1 MWLRCCFL
9 GTTDAWLFKD
19 WNYAGFFKRIN
30 GEKKKLTDIGL
41 GWFSFRTVGP
51 VGFLGLVF
59 SWSFSLDIGLIDY

>member
-59 SWSFSLDIGLIDY
+59 LGLSLWILV